1 MLQLR
6 RILLARGPEDPPHC
20 HGHWLAE
27 RRACGQLQRD
37 WKRSEF
43 AVWKASSP
51 LDLGAVLG
59 KPQPGWA
66 PSLEALI
73 QDVDSQGLEDKTVP
87 PPFLGQGPC
96 VVVDQPF
103 LWRSF

>member
-66 PSLEALI
+66 PSLEAL
-73 QDVDSQGLEDKTVP
+73 SRMLTARAWKTRQYRLP
-87 PPFLGQGPC
+87 SWARDLAS
-96 VVVDQPF
+96 
-103 LWRSF
+103 L